1 VSQVAFDHFP
11 FQIWTNLVARHC
23 RKMYPRSFDYGDPMG
38 SKNLRE
44 TIATYLRT
52 ARRVRCDAE
61 QIMIVSG
68 SQQALE
74 ITARVLFDPG
84 SQVWIEEPGYRL
96 ARDVLALAGCDLV
109 PVPVDYEGLNVAA
122 GIKKCRTA
130 RAVFVT
136 PSHQYPLGVTMNA
149 SRRFQL
155 LDWAQSSGAWIIED
169 DYDSEFRYESMPI
182 ASLQGLDCNSRVI
195 YFGTFSKVLFPSLR
209 LGYMVIPSDL
219 VDHFVAIR
227 LATDLGP
234 PGFFQAVLEDFISEG
249 HFARHIRRMRTLYA
263 DRRRVLIDSI
273 RKELGFVVD
282 VTGGQAGMHL
292 SLALPKGIRDREI
305 VARAAKQNL
314 WLVPLSSCYLRE
326 ASRQGFILGFGSAT
340 TQEIPGAVRKLGNL
354 LASKSFG

>member
-1 VSQVAFDHFP
+1 
-11 FQIWTNLVARHC
+11 
-23 RKMYPRSFDYGDPMG
+23 
-38 SKNLRE
+38 
-44 TIATYLRT
+44 
-52 ARRVRCDAE
+52 
-61 QIMIVSG
+61 
-68 SQQALE
+68 
-74 ITARVLFDPG
+74 
-84 SQVWIEEPGYRL
+84 
-96 ARDVLALAGCDLV
+96 
-109 PVPVDYEGLNVAA
+109 
-122 GIKKCRTA
+122 
-130 RAVFVT
+130 
-136 PSHQYPLGVTMNA
+136 MNA

-195 YFGTFSKVLFPSLR
+195 YLGTFSKVLFPSLR

-234 PGFFQAVLEDFISEG
+234 PGFFQSVLEDFVSEG

-273 RKELGFVVD
+273 CKELGLEMD